1 VSINLALERLV
12 RAGICA
18 FCGGGPTMRFFHVF
32 FVVAL
37 WAKLAGGSATA
48 AEANRFECK
57 GDSQTAV
64 LHRSLDTGS
73 AQLRVTNL
81 GLGGGGG
88 SEFELDRVSVRQDIM
103 GIMACGY
110 YRGIADASLSFTI
123 IVPSVVIAD
132 DQPVTGVSGMLIR
145 SFAGLMPPP
154 DGVTASGPRQTLQ
167 FTPLTCTALLRR
179 SP

>member
-1 VSINLALERLV
+1 
-12 RAGICA
+12 
-18 FCGGGPTMRFFHVF
+18 MRFFHVF

-57 GDSQTAV
+57 GDSQSAV
-64 LHRSLDTGS
+64 LHRSLDTGT

-81 GLGGGGG
+81 GLGGD
-88 SEFELDRVSVRQDIM
+88 SAEFDLDRVIVRQDMM

-132 DQPVTGVSGMLIR
+132 DEPVTSVSGMLIR
-145 SFAGLMPPP
+145 SFTGLMPPP
-154 DGVTASGPRQTLQ
+154 DGVTVSGPRQILQ

-179 SP
+179 MP